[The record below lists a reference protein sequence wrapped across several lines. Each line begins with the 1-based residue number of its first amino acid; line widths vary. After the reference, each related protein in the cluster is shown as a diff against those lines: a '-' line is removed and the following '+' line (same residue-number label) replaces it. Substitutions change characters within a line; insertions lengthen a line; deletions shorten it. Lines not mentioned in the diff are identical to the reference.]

1 MFGSLG
7 WEELLVIFAILA
19 LLFGA
24 SRVGEL
30 GGALG
35 RGIREFRSEA
45 SKPRDDQPA
54 EAAAKAEAA
63 APAQVVAP
71 EQQKQAELLAGLDK
85 LKTEGLL
92 TDAEYQAKREA
103 LLARV

>member
-7 WEELLVIFAILA
+7 WEELLIILVILA

-24 SRVGEL
+24 SRVADL

-45 SKPRDDQPA
+45 STDKKGA
-54 EAAAKAEAA
+54 MT
-63 APAQVVAP
+63 P
-71 EQQKQAELLAGLDK
+71 EQQSSLDALTKLKDDGVITEAEFETKKADLLA
-85 LKTEGLL
+85 
-92 TDAEYQAKREA
+92 KR
-103 LLARV
+103 

>member
-7 WEELLVIFAILA
+7 WEELLIILVIIA

-24 SRVGEL
+24 SRVADL

-45 SKPRDDQPA
+45 STDKKG
-54 EAAAKAEAA
+54 AAGAVTA
-63 APAQVVAP
+63 
-71 EQQKQAELLAGLDK
+71 EQQSSLDALTK
-85 LKTEGLL
+85 LKNDGVL
-92 TDAEYQAKREA
+92 TDAEFEAKKA
-103 LLARV
+103 DLLAKS

>member
-7 WEELLVIFAILA
+7 WQELLIVMVILA

-24 SRVGEL
+24 SRVASL

-45 SKPRDDQPA
+45 SGGDKPK
-54 EAAAKAEAA
+54 EATTTSTVE
-63 APAQVVAP
+63 P
-71 EQQKQAELLAGLDK
+71 GDK
-85 LKTEGLL
+85 RT
-92 TDAEYQAKREA
+92 A
-103 LLARV
+103 

>member
-7 WEELLVIFAILA
+7 WQELLIVLVILA

-24 SRVGEL
+24 SRVADL

-45 SKPRDDQPA
+45 SGDKPLT
-54 EAAAKAEAA
+54 
-63 APAQVVAP
+63 P
-71 EQQKQAELLAGLDK
+71 EQQSSLDALSKLKDDGVITADEFETKKADLLA
-85 LKTEGLL
+85 
-92 TDAEYQAKREA
+92 KR
-103 LLARV
+103 

>member
-7 WEELLVIFAILA
+7 WEELLIILVILA

-24 SRVGEL
+24 SRVADL

-45 SKPRDDQPA
+45 STDKKGGTMTA
-54 EAAAKAEAA
+54 
-63 APAQVVAP
+63 
-71 EQQKQAELLAGLDK
+71 EQQSSLDALTK
-85 LKTEGLL
+85 LKDDGVL
-92 TDAEYQAKREA
+92 TDAEFEAKKADLLAKR
-103 LLARV
+103 

>member
-7 WEELLVIFAILA
+7 WEELLIILVILA

-24 SRVGEL
+24 SRVADL

-45 SKPRDDQPA
+45 STDKKGA
-54 EAAAKAEAA
+54 
-63 APAQVVAP
+63 VTP
-71 EQQKQAELLAGLDK
+71 EQQSSLDALAKLKDDGVITEAEFEAKKADLLA
-85 LKTEGLL
+85 
-92 TDAEYQAKREA
+92 KR
-103 LLARV
+103 